1 MFVYKCAFN
10 TDNGYYVSKIEEV
23 VISPRVVNKDEIL
36 QLLYEKYNDYDTVIE
51 NLLVIPMACVGGKPQ
66 IV

>member
-1 MFVYKCAFN
+1 MP
-10 TDNGYYVSKIEEV
+10 V
-23 VISPRVVNKDEIL
+23 VISPRVVSKDEIL

-66 IV
+66 IVQEKI